1 STTRLRLLDDRD
13 MVIQTMNISSSKSS
27 IPAERSMSGTSD
39 HTENVIEPT
48 FLIKIAGTFCWHISR
63 IKPHVRFQGRA
74 LLLLL
79 FLMHMPAGTQYGTP
93 CACHEV

>member
-39 HTENVIEPT
+39 HTENVIEPNIIT
-48 FLIKIAGTFCWHISR
+48 SGLNR
-63 IKPHVRFQGRA
+63 KPAV
-74 LLLLL
+74 
-79 FLMHMPAGTQYGTP
+79 MII
-93 CACHEV
+93 